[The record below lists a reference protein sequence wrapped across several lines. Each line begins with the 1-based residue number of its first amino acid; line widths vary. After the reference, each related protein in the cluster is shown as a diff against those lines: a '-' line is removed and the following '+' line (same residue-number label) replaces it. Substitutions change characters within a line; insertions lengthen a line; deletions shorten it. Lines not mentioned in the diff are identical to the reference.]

1 MAYDIIKE
9 IENIS
14 DKMNNCVLDLLEKTT
29 TEYGE
34 KVAFEDD
41 KRKVTYE
48 ELSRTAKGIATQ
60 LMEEMVGGEV
70 VAFFF
75 DKSVRA
81 VCAIFGVIY
90 AGVTYSFIDTKQP
103 EKRITQIL
111 KILKPTII
119 ITDLENRNNIISIA
133 QAVGSKLKNIEDIL
147 EKSESINIDEIR
159 INEKRLSIIDT
170 QPLYI
175 NFTSGSTG
183 SPKGVVVSHR
193 SVMDFIPQFV
203 EVMKITKDDKI
214 GNQAPFDFDV
224 SVKDIYSA
232 IYTGAT
238 VVLIPREYFS
248 KPVCLMDYLCDRKIS
263 ILIWAVSALCFITTM
278 KGLEYRC
285 PTEIKCIGFSGEVM
299 PIKHFNKLKKY
310 LTKTKF
316 INLYGPTEITCNCT
330 YYSIP
335 EEVTYS
341 LQDTIPIG
349 KNFVNEKVF
358 LLDENDNLINPK
370 NRSLIGEICVA
381 GTCLALGYYND
392 EERTNKV
399 FVQNPLQDKYREII
413 YRTGDMAQYVADGNL
428 RYISRKDFQ
437 VKHLGHRIELGEIES
452 ITMQIDNVDRAI
464 CMYQLEKKRIVLFYT
479 GKCEKKAIQEI
490 LHESLPTYMIPNK
503 IIKLEMMPL
512 NKNGKIDRNVI
523 KELM

>member
-1 MAYDIIKE
+1 M
-9 IENIS
+9 
-14 DKMNNCVLDLLEKTT
+14 
-29 TEYGE
+29 
-34 KVAFEDD
+34 
-41 KRKVTYE
+41 TYE

-60 LMEEMVGGEV
+60 LMEAMVGGEV

-90 AGVTYSFIDTKQP
+90 AGGTYSFIDTKQP